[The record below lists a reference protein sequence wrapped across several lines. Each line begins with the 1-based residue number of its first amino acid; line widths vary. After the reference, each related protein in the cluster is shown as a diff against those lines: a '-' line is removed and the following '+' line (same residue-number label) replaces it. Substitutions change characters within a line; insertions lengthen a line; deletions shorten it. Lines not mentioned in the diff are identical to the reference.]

1 MAGSGHI
8 KVTVTVEPGVGREQE
23 RRTSAGHS
31 AGARHFDGIGKV
43 EIEEWSPRPNQ
54 VEMEGG

>member
-1 MAGSGHI
+1 MA
-8 KVTVTVEPGVGREQE
+8 TVEPGVGREQE